1 MFPKRYVLKVRFTE
15 IGQKMDYTS
24 NNRPAIT
31 IYIAASIDGYIARK
45 DGSLDWLDRVRE
57 VDIDYGYKK
66 LLNGIDAVV
75 LGRKTYE
82 VASTVPDPYPGKRVI
97 VLSHSLSRVKPGIEL
112 YQGDLT
118 VLMAKLHKE
127 GIKQVWIDG
136 GVTIA
141 QFLSSQMV
149 DTMIISLIPILLGS
163 GIPLFNVIDKEI
175 PCRLISSQSYPSGL
189 VQLNYGFIW

>member
-1 MFPKRYVLKVRFTE
+1 
-15 IGQKMDYTS
+15 MDYTS